1 MDSKLRTTVIFFAV
15 LMVALVVGVV
25 VMVDVSRRDN
35 RSRKAADDGTDAGA
49 VTAQESVQIVD
60 HELVEKYHLNPA
72 RDPYSFLKDETFFV
86 TEKAEDETEDIKS
99 LSLLAS
105 SLQKDLRVFVVDGSG
120 AVCKGQDFE
129 VTVTSA
135 DNKDTRSLHDTDG
148 DGILYADGLGAG
160 VYEVS
165 LSPIGD
171 FTVPYEPLEVSI
183 SDQISYTQLSDI
195 SFLIHDES
203 EVDAAKEDTAAKE
216 AENEADG
223 TETNVRLQ
231 DGVSIF
237 GIDVS
242 KWNKTIDWN
251 KVKAA
256 GVDFAIIRCGYRGS
270 SGGYLIED
278 PYFEENIKNATAAG
292 VRVGVYFF
300 TQATTAAEGVE
311 EASMVLSLCKDYA
324 LGYPMYIDT
333 EGAGGRGRADSL
345 GRQERTEAVKAVCET
360 IENAGYT
367 AGVYASKYWLLNNLD
382 MEQLDGYSIWLAQY
396 SSKATYDGAY
406 DMWQYTS
413 AGRVDGI
420 DTLVDYDLS
429 YVDFVSGKKTEQNE
443 IEKQY
448 NR

>member
-171 FTVPYEPLEVSI
+171 FTVPYEPLEVNI

-345 GRQERTEAVKAVCET
+345 GRQERTEAVKAFCET